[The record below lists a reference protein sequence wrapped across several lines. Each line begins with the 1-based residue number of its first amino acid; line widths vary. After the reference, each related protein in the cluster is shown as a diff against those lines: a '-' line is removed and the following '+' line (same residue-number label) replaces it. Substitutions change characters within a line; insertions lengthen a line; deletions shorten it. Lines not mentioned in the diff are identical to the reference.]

1 LKIEDTLT
9 VIQRTL
15 FLLEVDQFKQVASDE
30 IAAMAA
36 RMTEVRFAAGET
48 VFQDGDVEGRLYF
61 VVEGELEHV
70 RQGTIV
76 RRTQRGVSTG
86 LFVLLGLPADET
98 VRAARDTHLVSL
110 AREDF
115 IDALSDSPAFAVGV
129 IRGLAMTL
137 LGYLRRIEELERRLA
152 SGSPQRRSE

>member
-1 LKIEDTLT
+1 
-9 VIQRTL
+9 
-15 FLLEVDQFKQVASDE
+15 VASDE

-36 RMTEVRFAAGET
+36 RMTEMRFAAGET

-61 VVEGELEHV
+61 VVDGELEHV
-70 RQGTIV
+70 RNGAVV
-76 RRTQRGVSTG
+76 RRTARGFSTG

-98 VRAARDTHLVSL
+98 VRAATDSHLVSL

-137 LGYLRRIEELERRLA
+137 LSNLKRIEELEARISGGRR
-152 SGSPQRRSE
+152 

>member
-1 LKIEDTLT
+1 MRIDDTLS
-9 VIQRTL
+9 VVQRTL

-36 RMTEVRFAAGET
+36 RMTEMRFAAGET

-61 VVEGELEHV
+61 VVDGELEHV
-70 RQGTIV
+70 RNGAVV
-76 RRTQRGVSTG
+76 RRTARGFSTG

-98 VRAARDTHLVSL
+98 VRAATDSHLVSL

-137 LGYLRRIEELERRLA
+137 LSNLKRIEELEARISGGRR
-152 SGSPQRRSE
+152 

>member
-1 LKIEDTLT
+1 MKIEDTLT

-36 RMTEVRFAAGET
+36 QMTEMRFAAGET

-61 VVEGELEHV
+61 VVEGELEHERNGIVV
-70 RQGTIV
+70 RSTKRGT
-76 RRTQRGVSTG
+76 SAG

-98 VRAARDTHLVSL
+98 VRASQDTHVVSL

-137 LGYLRRIEELERRLA
+137 LAHFRRNEELERRLA
-152 SGSPQRRSE
+152 NRPGSGNS